1 MEKKKKGSNYII
13 PPSFYRVTSKETTN
27 KEKKAVKDA
36 EEKKPEAP
44 KVNINLK
51 NKSSVSGLS
60 LSSIKKKKAHEL
72 AKKNHVIDEANLPED
87 PFDEPTMQKH
97 WDDYVKKID
106 NEGKKILGS
115 ALGSDTPRLK
125 GKNTIWIEL
134 ANDTLKKEVER
145 DQYPLMEYLKE
156 HLNNYHIE
164 LYITINEEV
173 AKQYAFTPLEKYE
186 KLREKNPLIDRLRM
200 EFDLD
205 V

>member
-1 MEKKKKGSNYII
+1 
-13 PPSFYRVTSKETTN
+13 
-27 KEKKAVKDA
+27 
-36 EEKKPEAP
+36 
-44 KVNINLK
+44 
-51 NKSSVSGLS
+51 
-60 LSSIKKKKAHEL
+60 
-72 AKKNHVIDEANLPED
+72 
-87 PFDEPTMQKH
+87 MQKH

-173 AKQYAFTPLEKYE
+173 AKQYAFTPQEKYE